1 MKRKARIIDQVLNAS
16 GGKLK
21 DTLSNWDIFYC
32 DDLTLH
38 LKNFKIKC
46 GSMSNFCPRG
56 PVCGCPKAAAK
67 QAKGPLH
74 TNWKQME
81 DIQYKIK
88 SFKITKKKRL
98 QDKKM

>member
-1 MKRKARIIDQVLNAS
+1 
-16 GGKLK
+16 
-21 DTLSNWDIFYC
+21 
-32 DDLTLH
+32 
-38 LKNFKIKC
+38 
-46 GSMSNFCPRG
+46 MSNFYPRG
-56 PVCGCPKAAAK
+56 LVCGCPKAAAK